1 MSIHRSLASRSK
13 LKRQR
18 NVLSRVERIEKMVD
32 QGRWNAG
39 DTVFGL
45 PALKVLKIKTGKEKK
60 KEKETEEAA
69 ATGAGGA
76 AAAPAEK

>member
-18 NVLSRVERIEKMVD
+18 NVLSRVERIERMVD

-45 PALKVLKIKTGKEKK
+45 PALKVLKIKTGKKK
-60 KEKETEEAA
+60 KIEKEAEETAA
-69 ATGAGGA
+69 AGGA

>member
-1 MSIHRSLASRSK
+1 VSIHRSLASRSK

-18 NVLSRVERIEKMVD
+18 NVLSRVERIERMVD

-45 PALKVLKIKTGKEKK
+45 PALKVLKIKTGKKKK
-60 KEKETEEAA
+60 KEKEAEETAA
-69 ATGAGGA
+69 AGGA

>member
-1 MSIHRSLASRSK
+1 VSIHRSLASRSK

-18 NVLSRVERIEKMVD
+18 NVLSRVERIEKMAD

-45 PALKVLKIKTGKEKK
+45 PALKVLKIKTGKKKK
-60 KEKETEEAA
+60 KEKEAEETA
-69 ATGAGGA
+69 AGGP

>member
-18 NVLSRVERIEKMVD
+18 NVLSRVERIERMVD

-45 PALKVLKIKTGKEKK
+45 PALKVLKIKTGKKKK
-60 KEKETEEAA
+60 KEKEAEETAA
-69 ATGAGGA
+69 AGGA